1 MNFGNLKFM
10 DFVKVT
16 NGVIEEEIGENVKKI
31 EYRKEIETRSYMVRV
46 DFINGKALAYKFRP
60 SYDDIK
66 ENFYLAFLVEVKE
79 DFREKL
85 LDEIEFIGG
94 LK

>member
-1 MNFGNLKFM
+1 
-10 DFVKVT
+10 
-16 NGVIEEEIGENVKKI
+16 
-31 EYRKEIETRSYMVRV
+31 MVRV